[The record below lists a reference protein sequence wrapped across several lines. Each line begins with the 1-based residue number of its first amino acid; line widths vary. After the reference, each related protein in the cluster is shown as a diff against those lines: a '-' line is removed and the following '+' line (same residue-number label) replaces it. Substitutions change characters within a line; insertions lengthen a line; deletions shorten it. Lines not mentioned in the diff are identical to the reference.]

1 MLDNRKSFLV
11 ARISAQV
18 GAGVDGGPQGTESRP
33 SVYSWPPGGGLL
45 QGGMPGLG
53 EPRHRLTAGPDPE
66 GLEEACA
73 DEDLLLCSRGSC
85 ASPVTGGGGGG
96 ATTAWGLS
104 RGVCPFFP
112 QLHMGKQAEEQQ
124 KFGERVSELWQGGV
138 RTDASR
144 VHEVLERSLP
154 LQQRGRLSSLSS
166 PPHPCLPHSCRS
178 GVCIVLSHL
187 LHLHPQRTAGVA
199 APPHQWGCWV
209 GGGAVRW
216 SRLGCR
222 TQCRWLG

>member
-1 MLDNRKSFLV
+1 MC
-11 ARISAQV
+11 
-18 GAGVDGGPQGTESRP
+18 
-33 SVYSWPPGGGLL
+33 
-45 QGGMPGLG
+45 
-53 EPRHRLTAGPDPE
+53 EPRDGW
-66 GLEEACA
+66 
-73 DEDLLLCSRGSC
+73 
-85 ASPVTGGGGGG
+85 GGGGV
-96 ATTAWGLS
+96 TTAWGLS

-199 APPHQWGCWV
+199 APPPTSGDV
-209 GGGAVRW
+209 GWEVEP
-216 SRLGCR
+216 
-222 TQCRWLG
+222 